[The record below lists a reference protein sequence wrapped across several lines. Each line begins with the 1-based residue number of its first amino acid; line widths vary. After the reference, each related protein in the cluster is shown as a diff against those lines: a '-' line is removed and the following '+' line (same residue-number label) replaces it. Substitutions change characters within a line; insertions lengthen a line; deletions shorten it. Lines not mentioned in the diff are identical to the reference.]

1 MATSTPATAP
11 INKTTNLPVADS
23 SSSNVLRT
31 IIPFALGMIV
41 QLPLLVLYFKALH
54 IRPHY
59 SSWWPFAIVATSAL
73 IWFRWPKDGKQVFM
87 NSLWSN
93 ILLVLAL
100 IIGMAGVLFVE
111 PWFAAC
117 SVFTLLM
124 SLMART
130 IDRDTGKSLWT
141 TVLPLFVALQ
151 VPMNYDRALITWLQS
166 SSAYLTSRLLDLV
179 NIAHYMPGTVI
190 QIPGKEYGIEE
201 ACSGI
206 QSFFLLVFVAVVL
219 CVWLRRTLFRSVILI
234 AAAVVWSVFMNCI
247 RIFLIPFADINLN
260 GLDLSHGIQH
270 SLLGWFTMVL
280 GVLMLLS
287 TDQFLMFLF
296 GPVAPGTSTSGPMGK
311 FITNVWN
318 NLISGKKEDEDTA
331 KRRRSKR
338 PALSMVS
345 RGLSWVAAG
354 VLAVGGLVALLDIKN
369 SYQVPEKSVSVNF
382 FTTKVVYPLGQSAM
396 PEVVKD
402 WRVVGDSYDRDERTR
417 ASDLGE
423 KSDSWVFNSPSGF
436 YANASFDQTFPGWH
450 ELTKCYTNQGWK
462 LVKRERIPNDDNAEV
477 DEALQEWP
485 YIEAHFEK
493 DTGERGMLVFSLF
506 DGFGEP
512 FDPPKTWGLFSQIV
526 HRATGRIGHRARA
539 RLFQGEGYQTQVF
552 VQLFGGISQ
561 KHQDEVT
568 DHYLEIRETMRSEFL
583 AVKSGQKQATPAPD
597 SESQAGEGEVAGN

>member
-1 MATSTPATAP
+1 M
-11 INKTTNLPVADS
+11 
-23 SSSNVLRT
+23 RT
-31 IIPFALGMIV
+31 ILPYALGIIV
-41 QLPLLVLYFKALH
+41 QLPLLVLYFKALS

-59 SSWWPFAIVATSAL
+59 SSWWPFAIVATGAL
-73 IWFRWPKDGKQVFM
+73 IWYRWPKDGKQVFM

-93 ILLVLAL
+93 ILLVLGL
-100 IIGMAGVLFVE
+100 VIGMAGVLFVE

-130 IDRDTGKSLWT
+130 IDRDTGKGLWT

-151 VPMNYDRALITWLQS
+151 VPMNYDRSLITWLQS
-166 SSAYLTSRLLDLV
+166 SSAYLTSRLLDLI
-179 NIAHYMPGTVI
+179 NIPHYMPGTVI

-234 AAAVVWSVFMNCI
+234 VAAVVWSVFMNCM
-247 RIFLIPFADINLN
+247 RIFLIPVADLN
-260 GLDLSHGIQH
+260 FNADLSHGIQH
-270 SLLGWFTMVL
+270 SLLGWCTMAL

-296 GPVAPGTSTSGPMGK
+296 GPVDPGTSTSGPMGK

-338 PALSMVS
+338 QPLSFVS

-354 VLAVGGLVALLDIKN
+354 VLAAGGLWSLLDIKN
-369 SYQVPEKSVSVNF
+369 SFEVPEKSLSVNF
-382 FTTKVVYPLGQSAM
+382 FTSKVVYPLGQSAM
-396 PEVVKD
+396 PDVVKD
-402 WRVVGDSYDRDERTR
+402 WRVIDDGYDRDDRTR

-423 KSDSWVFNSPSGF
+423 KSDSWAFASPNQF
-436 YANASFDQTFPGWH
+436 YATASFDQTFPGWH

-462 LVKRERIPNDDNAEV
+462 LVKRDRIPLDDSEEV
-477 DEALQEWP
+477 DESLKEWP

-493 DTGERGMLVFSLF
+493 ETGERGMLVFSLF

-512 FDPPKTWGLFSQIV
+512 FDPPKTWGIVPQLV
-526 HRATGRIGHRARA
+526 HRASGRIGHRARA

-552 VQLFGGISQ
+552 VQGFKTLSQ
-561 KHQDEVT
+561 EVQDEVT
-568 DHYLEIRETMRSEFL
+568 DHYLEIREIMRTEFL
-583 AVKSGQKQATPAPD
+583 AVKSGEKQATPEPSAD
-597 SESQAGEGEVAGN
+597 SQAGEGDVAGN